1 MNKMI
6 KVVLALV
13 CVMAAGRLAYAADN
27 GTEFG
32 IEDDITV
39 LGTEGTMMDPDVEIK
54 GFTMFGST
62 GAAQTVNIP
71 QTPGNMYVSGYVQVS
86 SGMYVAGSS
95 TFTQRVELQGYG
107 VLKST
112 VQFLNNTG
120 SLTNL
125 YFDNAAA
132 NSGKVLKAGSDGF
145 LTWEADQNTVM
156 TFATPLRLQM
166 VNVADNNLI
175 DSLFQ
180 QNAEAGTNITMVS
193 GSSMTILGDGTN
205 GLGVNG
211 AAKLNG
217 HVSLGDEA
225 GDSVTAIGA
234 VTAQNGVAV
243 TGGDVAVT
251 NNLTVNG
258 SARLGDAVTDDH
270 GINVAAEDGVALKV
284 AGEDVSNKYAAKFYS
299 GANLAAWIKKK

>member
-258 SARLGDAVTDDH
+258 SARLGDAVADDH

>member
-1 MNKMI
+1 MNKMM
-6 KVVLALV
+6 KVFLALV
-13 CVMAAGRLAYAADN
+13 CVTAAGRLAQAADN

-32 IEDDITV
+32 IEDDVTV
-39 LGTEGTMMDPDVEIK
+39 LGTEGTAVDPDMEVK
-54 GFTMFGST
+54 GFSVFGAT
-62 GAAQTVNIP
+62 QAAPALSIP
-71 QTPGNMYVSGYVQVS
+71 VGPGNIFANGYVQVS

-95 TFTQRVELQGYG
+95 TFTQAVEIQGYG

-112 VQFLNNTG
+112 VQFTGNTG
-120 SLTNL
+120 ALTNL
-125 YFDNAAA
+125 FFDNAAA
-132 NSGKVLKAGSDGF
+132 NSGKVLKASANGF

-166 VNVADNNLI
+166 VNVADNNLM
-175 DSLFQ
+175 DSLFL

-193 GSSMTILGDGTN
+193 GSSMTILGDGTD

-217 HVSLGDEA
+217 HVYLGDEA
-225 GDSVTAIGA
+225 GDSITAIGA
-234 VTAQNGVAV
+234 VTAQNGVSV
-243 TGGDVAVT
+243 TGGDVNVT
-251 NNLTVNG
+251 NNLTING
-258 SARLGDAVTDDH
+258 SAKLGDAATDDH

-284 AGEDVSNKYAAKFYS
+284 AGEDASNKYAAKFYS